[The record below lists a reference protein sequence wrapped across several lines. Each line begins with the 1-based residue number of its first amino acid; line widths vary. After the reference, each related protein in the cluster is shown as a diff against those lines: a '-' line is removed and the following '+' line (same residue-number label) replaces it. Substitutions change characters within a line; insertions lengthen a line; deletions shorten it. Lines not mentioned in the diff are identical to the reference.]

1 MINIALGA
9 CDEVSRFLAWD
20 YLKQECLAFSSPTYF
35 GIQLSVLP
43 NVTKLQEETIAG
55 EIVDKR
61 GER

>member
-9 CDEVSRFLAWD
+9 CDEVSRFLARG
-20 YLKQECLAFSSPTYF
+20 LSQAGMFSVLWSNL
-35 GIQLSVLP
+35 LSKLP

-55 EIVDKR
+55 KIVDKR

>member
-1 MINIALGA
+1 MIIIALEA
-9 CDEVSRFLAWD
+9 CDEVSRFLAGD
-20 YLKQECLAFSSPTYF
+20 YLKQECLAFSGPTYF